1 MVRKLVSELGYQH
14 NKDFAIR
21 VDYESSQKLNQRR
34 RQCKGIQMKS

>member
-1 MVRKLVSELGYQH
+1 MVSKWLVEIGYRH